1 MDIKN
6 QYGTLEMQLYE
17 LENLKDFDTF
27 CRQHNICYSL
37 AGGTLLGA
45 VRHGGFIPWDDDID
59 VMLDRVNYEKFLQE
73 AESSLPEKYEF
84 IQRIWIKRITR
95 KDNPKKD
102 KEEGCIDLF
111 VVDNVP
117 DNPVFSKLKIFM
129 ILTLQGMLKG
139 KVDYSKYSFKNKILL
154 WGTYVIGLP
163 FTRHFKQK
171 MYDTVSKIGNGKN
184 TKNVNCY
191 NTMFKYVRTCRYS
204 RDMLSSYHDIEFE
217 NCMFMAMEDYNQH
230 LKEQY
235 GDYMQLPPEG
245 ERIPMHMK

>member
-1 MDIKN
+1 MMDIKN

-73 AESSLPEKYEF
+73 AESSLPEKYEI

-102 KEEGCIDLF
+102 KEEGCIDL
-111 VVDNVP
+111 
-117 DNPVFSKLKIFM
+117 
-129 ILTLQGMLKG
+129 
-139 KVDYSKYSFKNKILL
+139 LL
-154 WGTYVIGLP
+154 
-163 FTRHFKQK
+163 
-171 MYDTVSKIGNGKN
+171 
-184 TKNVNCY
+184 
-191 NTMFKYVRTCRYS
+191 
-204 RDMLSSYHDIEFE
+204 
-217 NCMFMAMEDYNQH
+217 
-230 LKEQY
+230 
-235 GDYMQLPPEG
+235 
-245 ERIPMHMK
+245 